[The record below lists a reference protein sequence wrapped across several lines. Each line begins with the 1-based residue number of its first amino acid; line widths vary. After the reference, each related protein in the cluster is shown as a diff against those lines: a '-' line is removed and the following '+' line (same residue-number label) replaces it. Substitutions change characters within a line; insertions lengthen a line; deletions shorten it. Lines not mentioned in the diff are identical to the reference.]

1 MTAQW
6 IVKSFFSIYG
16 ILRAYR
22 VVYAATRRSWP
33 FRGLSPTA
41 KFLPPLRGSVWNF
54 LLTVGYH
61 PRLYS
66 SHHYVVLYGYLAIIM
81 HYAL

>member
-16 ILRAYR
+16 ILRAYQ
-22 VVYAATRRSWP
+22 VVYAAPRRSWP

-41 KFLPPLRGSVWNF
+41 KFLPPLR
-54 LLTVGYH
+54 
-61 PRLYS
+61 S
-66 SHHYVVLYGYLAIIM
+66 SKWM
-81 HYAL
+81 PCNNYALCIMNYALKEAHGCIPVTTTWF

>member
-16 ILRAYR
+16 ILRAYQ

-41 KFLPPLRGSVWNF
+41 KFLPPLRGSVWYF
-54 LLTVGYH
+54 LLTMGYH
-61 PRLYS
+61 PRLCS
-66 SHHYVVLYGYLAIIM
+66 NHHYVVLSGCLEIIM
-81 HYAL
+81 NYA